1 MAAVPKIELAGW
13 LAEVAEAAPKEDVE
27 LPKMLVL
34 AALPGACLLALG
46 SSSPSAPLFLLC
58 APPNSGATAAGVLFF
73 APKPEKI
80 LLAESSFAAA
90 ESAG

>member
-1 MAAVPKIELAGW
+1 MAAVPKIEVAGW
-13 LAEVAEAAPKEDVE
+13 LAEVVEAAPNEGAE

-34 AALPGACLLALG
+34 AALPGACLFALG

-58 APPNSGATAAGVLFF
+58 ALPNSGAAAAGVLLF
-73 APKPEKI
+73 APKLEKM
-80 LLAESSFAAA
+80 LAAESSFGAA